1 MVLYYVLLL
10 VTPSKCY
17 KKIEKISP
25 EKTRLENTEALLLRI
40 YLHCPDC
47 RTEITELL
55 ESKDLLFNFYP
66 HRFLWQ
72 KIQEIQADF
81 PSLADPNNQLL
92 SRLQDIALLF
102 PESMQ
107 PTQYLFHLDEKSNE
121 DLSRP
126 SLQVLDVIAV
136 LEIAVWDNYSQHCQK
151 QLQEFHQRQDKEESQ
166 YYWQELEKAKN
177 KIAALNKE
185 RFNHNISDF

>member
-1 MVLYYVLLL
+1 MG
-10 VTPSKCY
+10 K
-17 KKIEKISP
+17 
-25 EKTRLENTEALLLRI
+25 
-40 YLHCPDC
+40 
-47 RTEITELL
+47 
-55 ESKDLLFNFYP
+55 
-66 HRFLWQ
+66 